1 MWYKVCPV
9 YYKTASMK
17 KSRLGLYIARR
28 KTNTF
33 KILDK
38 DMNEVHGPFKVI
50 ETIESTRGTAFFN
63 LNPKWL
69 PYQH

>member
-1 MWYKVCPV
+1 MWYEV
-9 YYKTASMK
+9 YPCRYKLPNAK
-17 KSRLGLYIARR
+17 KEQMGLYIHRR

-33 KILDK
+33 VVLDK
-38 DMNEVHGPFKVI
+38 DMKPVSPVSYIVQEDN
-50 ETIESTRGTAFFN
+50 RGRAFFN